1 MKNRFDWWIG
11 REGFLYGAY
20 LATVL
25 IFALLVLLR
34 LVDVYL

>member
-11 REGFLYGAY
+11 REGFLDGA
-20 LATVL
+20 LMATGL
-25 IFALLVLLR
+25 IIALIVFLR